1 MEPTDIIQE
10 KFFGPANIRVLV
22 DALMKGAAAPADEK
36 HYNKAAKIAT
46 HYMNEV
52 WEHNGPEPLPSLNKK
67 VYNAGLTSFRQI
79 LSGPAP
85 QQKPQLTGQQQIM
98 QQQAARRGAKQD
110 RGPRETVREQ
120 AMTPAFQS
128 VNERYAQ
135 LQNERNPPKEVR
147 PPIPDFKISTESDKD
162 GPSPAE
168 LYEMEMRRREDE
180 AARIQAEIDK
190 KKGQSQGQAQGLS
203 QSTQPLYKSPPPKN
217 QSTPAVQYQ
226 GQSLKPYQEPITIGM
241 NSFDGEDV
249 SYVDAIFQEGPP
261 KKKEGQEAAAA
272 AFLAPTESRKKT
284 HEEEEELVSTMNN
297 MDSIYRAMASA
308 SAAGQNGITVSN
320 VNSAYNVNMGR
331 TSSDANLNP
340 TLAQP
345 SLMTGRASQQMDML
359 IRQDPIVSYKETE
372 ENLFLYSADRDWV
385 NDDTQTRYNFT
396 INFDPANNKQGFNR
410 NLTVQQ
416 RFRNISRIE
425 LVKTILPIEGVE
437 TFFNIDSSGATALN
451 LNTSKRVSVYQF
463 PYLMMRI
470 PELDVNNYGTDDH
483 LNNSFGVIQYDA
495 EWNTADFDVYNKYIG
510 SAGGATTGGIE
521 NGVGNLG
528 YSVFIPKHLKC
539 QKVFQP
545 TPLATLQKLTVELQ
559 RPDGSTVSP
568 YSDIIDISSVVYGDG
583 AGAGAAGSSMFYA
596 TNIVDAAG
604 SAYYL
609 ILKTKTFFNRWQ
621 YTVGDRILLGG
632 LTTGQIGAPASETAK
647 YELLDYLQD
656 PTGHTIVGVG
666 FDTGG
671 VTDGYNA
678 FGYAN
683 WIAIRAPIS
692 DPTTGATSM
701 RLIGGDAGTYADLG
715 TALNNTTFSKGRIL
729 NYSHQV
735 QVVLRVITRSMD
747 STSRVR
753 PDNL

>member
-1 MEPTDIIQE
+1 MESVDIIQE

-22 DALMKGAAAPADEK
+22 DALMKGAGAPADEK

-46 HYMNEV
+46 HYVNEV

-67 VYNAGLTSFRQI
+67 VYNAGLSSFRQI
-79 LSGPAP
+79 LNPP
-85 QQKPQLTGQQQIM
+85 QKPQLTGQQQIM
-98 QQQAARRGAKQD
+98 QRQAERRVTKQD
-110 RGPRETVREQ
+110 RGPRETIREQ
-120 AMTPAFQS
+120 TLAPAFQS
-128 VNERYAQ
+128 VNERYSQ

-147 PPIPDFKISTESDKD
+147 PPIPDFKISTESDRD

-190 KKGQSQGQAQGLS
+190 KKGQAQGLSQGLNQGQAQG
-203 QSTQPLYKSPPPKN
+203 QQLYKSPPPKN
-217 QSTPAVQYQ
+217 QSTPTMQFQ
-226 GQSLKPYQEPITIGM
+226 GQSLKPYQEPTTIGM

-261 KKKEGQEAAAA
+261 KKKEGQEAAASAA

-297 MDSIYRAMASA
+297 MDSLYRAMANASA
-308 SAAGQNGITVSN
+308 SPNGITVSN

-340 TLAQP
+340 TLAQA
-345 SLMTGRASQQMDML
+345 SLMTGRASQQMDTL

-425 LVKTILPIEGVE
+425 LVKTILPIEGLE
-437 TFFNIDSSGATALN
+437 TFFNVDGSGATSLFT
-451 LNTSKRVSVYQF
+451 NTKTRVSVYQF
-463 PYLMMRI
+463 PYLNMRI

-495 EWNTADFDVYNKYIG
+495 DWNTADFDVYNRFLAT
-510 SAGGATTGGIE
+510 SGGLET
-521 NGVGNLG
+521 GVGNLG

-568 YSDIIDISSVVYGDG
+568 YSDIIDISSIVYGDG
-583 AGAGAAGSSMFYA
+583 TGAGAAGSSTFYA
-596 TNIVDAAG
+596 TNIVDSAG
-604 SAYYL
+604 SAYYI

-632 LTTGQIGAPASETAK
+632 LSTGQIGSPASETAK
-647 YELLDYLQD
+647 FELLDFLQD

-671 VTDGYNA
+671 VKDGYNA
-678 FGYAN
+678 FGYGN
-683 WIAIRAPIS
+683 WIAIRAPIN
-692 DPTTGATSM
+692 DPTTGATTM
-701 RLIGGDAGTYADLG
+701 RLIGGDATSYNNLG
-715 TALNNTTFSKGRIL
+715 SALNSTSFSKGRIL

>member
-36 HYNKAAKIAT
+36 YYNKAAKIAT

-85 QQKPQLTGQQQIM
+85 QQQKPQLTGQQQIM

-110 RGPRETVREQ
+110 RGPREIVREQ

-128 VNERYAQ
+128 VNERYSQ

-180 AARIQAEIDK
+180 AARIQAEIEK
-190 KKGQSQGQAQGLS
+190 KKGQSLSQGLNQGLS
-203 QSTQPLYKSPPPKN
+203 QSQPLYKSPPPKN
-217 QSTPAVQYQ
+217 QSTPAVQ
-226 GQSLKPYQEPITIGM
+226 SLKPYQEPITIGI
-241 NSFDGEDV
+241 GENDV
-249 SYVDAIFQEGPP
+249 SYVDTIFQEAQPLHSKNSG
-261 KKKEGQEAAAA
+261 EGGDAAS
-272 AFLAPTESRKKT
+272 FLAPTESRKKT
-284 HEEEEELVSTMNN
+284 HQEEEELVSTMNN
-297 MDSIYRAMASA
+297 MDSLYRAMANASA
-308 SAAGQNGITVSN
+308 SSPNGITVSN

-345 SLMTGRASQQMDML
+345 SLIASRAPQQMDTL

-437 TFFNIDSSGATALN
+437 TFFNVDGSGAISLFT
-451 LNTSKRVSVYQF
+451 NTKTRVSVYQF
-463 PYLMMRI
+463 PYLNMRI
-470 PELDVNNYGTDDH
+470 PELDVNNYGTDDQ
-483 LNNSFGVIQYDA
+483 LNNSFAVIQYDA
-495 EWNTADFDVYNKYIG
+495 DWNTADFDVFNRFL
-510 SAGGATTGGIE
+510 ATTGGLE
-521 NGVGNLG
+521 TGVGNYG

-568 YSDIIDISSVVYGDG
+568 YSDIIDISAVVYGDG
-583 AGAGAAGSSMFYA
+583 TGAGSAGASTFYA
-596 TNIVDAAG
+596 TNIVDSAG
-604 SAYYL
+604 SAYYI

-632 LTTGQIGAPASETAK
+632 LTTGQIGAPASEVAK
-647 YELLDYLQD
+647 YELLDFLQD

-671 VTDGYNA
+671 VKDGYNL
-678 FGYAN
+678 FGYGN
-683 WIAIRAPIS
+683 WIAIRAPIN
-692 DPTTGATSM
+692 DPTTGATTM
-701 RLIGGDAGTYADLG
+701 RLIGGDATAYNNLG
-715 TALNNTTFSKGRIL
+715 TALNSTSFSKGRIL

>member
-1 MEPTDIIQE
+1 MESVDIIQE

-36 HYNKAAKIAT
+36 HYNKAAKIAA
-46 HYMNEV
+46 HYINEV

-67 VYNAGLTSFRQI
+67 VYNAGLSSFRQI

-85 QQKPQLTGQQQIM
+85 QQQKPQLTGQQQIM

-110 RGPRETVREQ
+110 RGPRETVREH
-120 AMTPAFQS
+120 ALTPAFQS

-168 LYEMEMRRREDE
+168 MYELEMRRREDE
-180 AARIQAEIDK
+180 AARIQAEIEK
-190 KKGQSQGQAQGLS
+190 KKGQSQGQG
-203 QSTQPLYKSPPPKN
+203 QSPQPLYKSLPPKN
-217 QSTPAVQYQ
+217 QSTPVVKYQ

-261 KKKEGQEAAAA
+261 KKKEDQEATTTATATA

-297 MDSIYRAMASA
+297 MDSLYRAMAGA
-308 SAAGQNGITVSN
+308 SAAGQNGMTASN

-331 TSSDANLNP
+331 GASDANLNP

-345 SLMTGRASQQMDML
+345 SLITGRASQQMDTL

-396 INFDPANNKQGFNR
+396 INFDPANNKQGFSR

-437 TFFNIDSSGATALN
+437 TFFNVDASGTTALET
-451 LNTSKRVSVYQF
+451 NTKKRVSVYQF
-463 PYLMMRI
+463 PYLNMRI

-483 LNNSFGVIQYDA
+483 LNNSFAVIQYDA
-495 EWNTADFDVYNKYIG
+495 EWNTDSFDVYNKYF
-510 SAGGATTGGIE
+510 GATGGVE
-521 NGVGNLG
+521 NSVGNYG

-568 YSDIIDISSVVYGDG
+568 YSDIIDISSIVYGDG
-583 AGAGAAGSSMFYA
+583 SGAGSAGSSTFYA
-596 TNIVDAAG
+596 TNIVDSAG
-604 SAYYL
+604 SAYYI

-621 YTVGDRILLGG
+621 FTVGDRILLGG
-632 LTTGQIGAPASETAK
+632 LSTGQIGSPASETAK
-647 YELLDYLQD
+647 YELLDFLQD

-671 VTDGYNA
+671 VKDGYNV
-678 FGYAN
+678 FGYGN
-683 WIAIRAPIS
+683 WIAIRAPIN

-701 RLIGGDAGTYADLG
+701 RLIGGDATSYNNLG
-715 TALNNTTFSKGRIL
+715 TALNSTTFSKGRIL